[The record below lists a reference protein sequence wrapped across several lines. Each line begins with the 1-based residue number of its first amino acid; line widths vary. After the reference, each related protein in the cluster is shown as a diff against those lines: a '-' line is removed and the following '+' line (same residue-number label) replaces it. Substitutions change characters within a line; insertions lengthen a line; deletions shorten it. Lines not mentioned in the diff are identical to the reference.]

1 MFQTY
6 FSKFLKPKT
15 HYLEF
20 WENDE
25 KPEDVLEVLHYA
37 RTHDEEMQQIAKNGQ
52 KFAQKY
58 FTKKARLKYYREL
71 FRRFA
76 EEAMAYEVTETPEN
90 AIRICCPGHAC
101 EENDIDVKKYAE
113 ENF

>member
-1 MFQTY
+1 
-6 FSKFLKPKT
+6 
-15 HYLEF
+15 LEF
-20 WENDE
+20 WGNDE